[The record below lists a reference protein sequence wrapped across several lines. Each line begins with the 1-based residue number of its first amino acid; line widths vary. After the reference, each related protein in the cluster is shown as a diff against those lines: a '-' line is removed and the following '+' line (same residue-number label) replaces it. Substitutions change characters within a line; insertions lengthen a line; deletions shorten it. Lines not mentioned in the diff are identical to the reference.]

1 MWPVYVA
8 LVGVAVYLFVKNIQ
22 DIESSAKQKQ
32 DLVNGKNVSYTID
45 LKENKNGT
53 LDVVK
58 DSRQR
63 ANVKLNP
70 TLKEKIEHRAHTGG
84 GFVSLPENDKGT
96 LRTDRCYADAVKD
109 KWVVLRCVQPNK
121 NIVQS

>member
-22 DIESSAKQKQ
+22 EIESSAKQKQ

-96 LRTDRCYADAVKD
+96 LRTDMCYADAVKD
-109 KWVVLRCVQPNK
+109 KWVVLRCVQPKK
-121 NIVQS
+121 NIVRS